1 MICVYNQVRNF
12 ALGYYRVDASGED
25 IKRLWNMCAFHGIDI
40 WDLRVG
46 DHSYFFS
53 FSIKDLTVFDELVRK
68 TDVTYKII
76 LEAGIP
82 SLIGKIRRNWS
93 FFSGAL
99 LAIGIMFL
107 LSQFVWSIRIEGN
120 TGYGEEELLRF
131 LREQD
136 VTHGMRKNKII
147 CSDLAASLREQF
159 PNITWVTAKIEGTN
173 LIIDMKEN
181 ILDHDLEKYTKGAA
195 PANLIAEKDGVIV
208 KMITRTGTPL
218 VTPGMS
224 CKKGDVLVEGVVPI
238 YNDSQEI
245 VRYEYVV
252 ADADVEIQCS
262 YFYFDEFSRNY
273 VEKVY
278 QESKNSAFLQIF
290 GWRMGEPDKKQD
302 GKEKRKVREYHQL
315 RFTDTFLLPV
325 YYGKEE
331 QRFYKKTDR
340 YYAEES
346 AKILAEK
353 HLSLFLENLEKKGV
367 QIYENNVKIEMTDAK
382 CITKGEVVVVEKT
395 GKQSAFSPGELLT
408 AQQPQEE

>member
-40 WDLRVG
+40 WDLSVG
-46 DHSYFFS
+46 EHSYFFS
-53 FSIKDLTVFDELVRK
+53 FSIKNLGVFGELVKK
-68 TDVTYKII
+68 TDVTYRII

-82 SLIGKIRRNWS
+82 YLIGKIRKNWS
-93 FFSGAL
+93 FFFGAFV
-99 LAIGIMFL
+99 AMWMMFI
-107 LSQFVWSIRIEGN
+107 LSQFIWSIRIEGN

-131 LREQD
+131 LEEQD
-136 VTHGMRKNKII
+136 VTHGMLKNKIV

-181 ILDHDLEKYTKGAA
+181 ILEHDLEKYSKGVA
-195 PANLIAEKDGVIV
+195 PSNLVAEKDGIIV

-218 VTPGMS
+218 MTPGMK

-245 VRYEYVV
+245 VRYEYVI
-252 ADADVEIQCS
+252 ADADIEIQCS
-262 YFYFDEFSRNY
+262 YFYYDEFPRNY
-273 VEKVY
+273 EEKVY
-278 QESKNSAFLQIF
+278 QESQNSVFLQIG
-290 GWRMGEPDKKQD
+290 GWRMGILYKKQN
-302 GKEKRKVREYHQL
+302 GEEKRKIREYHQL
-315 RFTDTFLLPV
+315 KLTNTFLLPV

-331 QRFYKKTDR
+331 LRFYKKTDL
-340 YYAEES
+340 YYSEES
-346 AKILAEK
+346 VKILAEK
-353 HLSLFLENLEKKGV
+353 HLSLFLKDLEKKGV

-382 CITKGEVVVVEKT
+382 CTTKGEIVVVEKT
-395 GKQSAFSPGELLT
+395 GKHSSFSPGEFLT
-408 AQQPQEE
+408 AQPQEE